1 MNQDQFLGLVR
12 NATALG
18 SGIAIGRGWI
28 SAETGTLIAGGVLSF
43 VPLAWSFFAHTN
55 LAKLAAA
62 ATVPE
67 VKAIVVEPNG
77 NKVIEEAAR
86 DPSQG
91 KIIHEGDQPRGHT
104 GNDNPT

>member
-1 MNQDQFLGLVR
+1 MNQEQFLGLVR
-12 NATALG
+12 NAAALG

-28 SAETGTLIAGGVLSF
+28 TAEQGTLIAGMAISL
-43 VPLAWSFFAHTN
+43 VPLVWSFLAHTN

-77 NKVIEEAAR
+77 NKAVDAATR
-86 DPSQG
+86 DPNQG
-91 KIIHEGDQPRGHT
+91 KIIKKGEEPRT
-104 GNDNPT
+104 

>member
-12 NATALG
+12 NGTALA
-18 SGIAIGRGWI
+18 SGIAIGHGWL
-28 SAETGTLIAGGVLSF
+28 SAEQGTLVAGIVISL
-43 VPLAWSFFAHTN
+43 VPLVWSVLAHTN
-55 LAKLAAA
+55 LAKLIAAS
-62 ATVPE
+62 TVPE